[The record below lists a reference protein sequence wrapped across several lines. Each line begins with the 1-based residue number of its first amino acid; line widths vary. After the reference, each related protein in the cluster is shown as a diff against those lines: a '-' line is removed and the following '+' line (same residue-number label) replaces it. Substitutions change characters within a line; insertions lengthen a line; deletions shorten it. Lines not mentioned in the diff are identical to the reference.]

1 MFFDVAYQSYL
12 PSLVDRADL
21 VEGNAKLEVS
31 QSTAQVAGPAL
42 SGFLIQVIGGG
53 KGNRGRCG
61 SFLDF
66 SSGSAFHQEGGTEA
80 ITQVV

>member
-31 QSTAQVAGPAL
+31 QSAAQVAGRAL
-42 SGFLIQVIGGG
+42 AGFLIRVIGAAKAIAVDAGA
-53 KGNRGRCG
+53 
-61 SFLDF
+61 FLT
-66 SSGSAFHQEGGTEA
+66 SA
-80 ITQVV
+80 VVL